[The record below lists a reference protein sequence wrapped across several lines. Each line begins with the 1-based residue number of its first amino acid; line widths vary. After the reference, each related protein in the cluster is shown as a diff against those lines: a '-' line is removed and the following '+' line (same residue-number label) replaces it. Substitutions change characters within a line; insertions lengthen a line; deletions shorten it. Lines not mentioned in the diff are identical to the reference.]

1 MNAAQSFV
9 DGKRVLVLGLGES
22 GLSMAQW
29 LSRHGARVRVA
40 DTRATPPGLD
50 ELRADVSEA
59 ELRLGDLEAG
69 LLDGVDLLALSP
81 GLPTDEPVVRQA
93 RARGIPVVGDI
104 ELFARALPETDRPK
118 LIAITGTNGKTT
130 VATLVAAM
138 CRAAGHDC
146 ELAGNVSPAVL
157 TALMAHEA
165 AQRTPDVWVLELSS
179 FQLESTSTL
188 AADAATVLNVTED
201 HLDRH
206 GTMADYAEAKSRI
219 YYGGGAQII
228 NREDR
233 YCRGME
239 IPGRKRI
246 SFGLDAAPDNDDFGL
261 VRLSGEIW
269 LAQGTTPLLPVRE
282 MRLEGMHNAANAL
295 AALALCRAIGLP
307 FQPLIETLKSF
318 GGLSH
323 RVERVA
329 EAQGVV
335 YYDDSKG
342 TNVGA
347 TVAALRGFAR
357 QFVGRNARVVLIAG
371 GEGKGQDFRPLSEAV
386 EGITRA
392 VILIGRDAPA
402 LRAALRDSDV
412 PLFDAPD
419 MTAAVR
425 QARQC
430 AQGGDV
436 VLLSPACAS
445 LDMYRNYKHRGE
457 VFRQAVR
464 EVTQ

>member
-157 TALMAHEA
+157 TAVMAHEA

-269 LAQGTTPLLPVRE
+269 LAQGTTPLLP
-282 MRLEGMHNAANAL
+282 
-295 AALALCRAIGLP
+295 
-307 FQPLIETLKSF
+307 
-318 GGLSH
+318 
-323 RVERVA
+323 
-329 EAQGVV
+329 
-335 YYDDSKG
+335 
-342 TNVGA
+342 
-347 TVAALRGFAR
+347 
-357 QFVGRNARVVLIAG
+357 
-371 GEGKGQDFRPLSEAV
+371 
-386 EGITRA
+386 
-392 VILIGRDAPA
+392 
-402 LRAALRDSDV
+402 
-412 PLFDAPD
+412 
-419 MTAAVR
+419 
-425 QARQC
+425 
-430 AQGGDV
+430 
-436 VLLSPACAS
+436 
-445 LDMYRNYKHRGE
+445 
-457 VFRQAVR
+457 
-464 EVTQ
+464 